1 MLFNSKKANLWFS
14 CLIPC
19 TCMAVNG
26 YDSSTFNAVQG
37 SVHFMNYFNNPS
49 PSTIGSINTAMAVS
63 SIITGVFL
71 SALVSD
77 RFGRKW
83 SMWAGAV
90 LVIISTFIS
99 TFTPPVI
106 GGYITGR
113 AITGFGQGLML
124 PAGPVFIS
132 ETAPAKLRGT
142 IMSFWQLSFAI
153 GSFVSYW
160 INYACSKHAERLGEW
175 DWKIVMFLQ
184 IMFPLIIISGLLFC
198 PETPRWYVQNDRFE
212 EAYNTLLQIRDDPDL
227 VAQEMKDI
235 RQAIAFEK
243 KETNSTWTRYKLL
256 WTDKSVRKRILLAA
270 TMNIGQQLT
279 GNNSL
284 ATYSTIIYKKVF
296 TSNSQIQL
304 INALAGTFNILFTLN
319 ATWMTDLVGRRPLL
333 LVGVAGLAVCMF
345 AAAAVVT
352 ETPTL
357 EDGSKSSGVGIAT
370 VFLMF
375 LFAFFFKP
383 SWGATVWIWTSEI
396 FSMNIRAQAVAM
408 TTQCQSIASIIL
420 RNPEQIF
427 PIFLSAKGFYAMYMF
442 GAINILLFAFVWFC
456 IPETKG
462 VPLEHMD
469 ALFGGADHA
478 EVGAAIV
485 GEKTVHD
492 EMVSVYAAKTPTVR
506 QDKYDSAV

>member
-1 MLFNSKKANLWFS
+1 MLFTSKKANLWFS

-49 PSTIGSINTAMAVS
+49 PSTIGSVNTAMAVS

-83 SMWAGAV
+83 SMWAGSV

-106 GGYITGR
+106 GGYIAGR

-124 PAGPVFIS
+124 PAGPVFIN
-132 ETAPAKLRGT
+132 EIAPAKLRGT
-142 IMSFWQLSFAI
+142 IMSFWQLNFAI
-153 GSFVSYW
+153 GSFVAYW

-184 IMFPLIIISGLLFC
+184 IFFPIIIISGLLFC

-212 EAYNTLLQIRDDPDL
+212 EAYNTLLQIRHNPDL
-227 VAQEMKDI
+227 IAQEMKDI

-243 KETNSTWTRYKLL
+243 KETNSTWARYKLL

-333 LVGVAGLAVCMF
+333 LVGVMGLAVCMF
-345 AAAAVVT
+345 SAAAVVT

-357 EDGSKSSGVGIAT
+357 EDGSKSPSVGIAT

-396 FSMNIRAQAVAM
+396 FSMNIQ
-408 TTQCQSIASIIL
+408 
-420 RNPEQIF
+420 QIF
-427 PIFLSAKGFYAMYMF
+427 PIFLSAKGFYVMYMF

-469 ALFGGADHA
+469 ILFGGADHA

-485 GEKTVHD
+485 SEKTVHD
-492 EMVSVYAAKTPTVR
+492 EMVSVYGTKTPEIR
-506 QDKYDSAV
+506 QAKYDSAV

>member
-26 YDSSTFNAVQG
+26 YDSSTFNAAQG
-37 SVHFMNYFNNPS
+37 SVHFMNYFNYPS
-49 PSTIGSINTAMAVS
+49 PSTIGSVNTAMAVS

-106 GGYITGR
+106 GGYIAGR
-113 AITGFGQGLML
+113 AITGFGQGLMM
-124 PAGPVFIS
+124 PAGPVFIN
-132 ETAPAKLRGT
+132 EIAPAKLRGT
-142 IMSFWQLSFAI
+142 IMSFWQLNFAI
-153 GSFVSYW
+153 GSFVAYW
-160 INYACSKHAERLGEW
+160 INYACSKNAERLGEW

-184 IMFPLIIISGLLFC
+184 IFFPVIIISGLFFC

-212 EAYNTLLQIRDDPDL
+212 EAYNTLLEIRDDTDL
-227 VAQEMKDI
+227 IAQEMQDI

-243 KETNSTWTRYKLL
+243 KETNSTWSRYKLL

-333 LVGVAGLAVCMF
+333 LIGVAGLAVCMF
-345 AAAAVVT
+345 SAAAVVT
-352 ETPTL
+352 ETPNL
-357 EDGSKSSGVGIAT
+357 EDGSKSPSVGIAT

-396 FSMNIRAQAVAM
+396 FSMNIQ
-408 TTQCQSIASIIL
+408 
-420 RNPEQIF
+420 QIF

-442 GAINILLFAFVWFC
+442 GAINVLLFAFVWFC

-469 ALFGGADHA
+469 VLFGGADHA
-478 EVGAAIV
+478 VVGAAIV
-485 GEKTVHD
+485 SEKTVHD
-492 EMVSVYAAKTPTVR
+492 EMVSIHAEKSPTVS
-506 QDKYDSAV
+506 QAKYDSAV

>member
-1 MLFNSKKANLWFS
+1 MLFRSKKANLWFS

-26 YDSSTFNAVQG
+26 YDSSTFNAAQG

-49 PSTIGSINTAMAVS
+49 PSTIGSVNTAMAVS

-106 GGYITGR
+106 GGYIAGR
-113 AITGFGQGLML
+113 AITGFGQGLMM
-124 PAGPVFIS
+124 PAGPVFIN
-132 ETAPAKLRGT
+132 EIAPAKLRGS
-142 IMSFWQLSFAI
+142 IMSFWQLNFAI
-153 GSFVSYW
+153 GSFVAYW
-160 INYACSKHAERLGEW
+160 INYACSKNAERLEEW

-184 IMFPLIIISGLLFC
+184 IFFPVIIISGLLFC

-227 VAQEMKDI
+227 IAQEMQDI

-243 KETNSTWTRYKLL
+243 KEGNSTWARYKLL

-345 AAAAVVT
+345 SAAAVVT

-357 EDGSKSSGVGIAT
+357 EDGSKSPSVGIAT

-420 RNPEQIF
+420 QQIF

-442 GAINILLFAFVWFC
+442 GAINVLLFAFVWFC

-478 EVGAAIV
+478 VVGAAIV
-485 GEKTVHD
+485 SEKTVHD
-492 EMVSVYAAKTPTVR
+492 EMVSVYGAKAPAVS
-506 QDKYDSAV
+506 QAKYDSAV

>member
-1 MLFNSKKANLWFS
+1 
-14 CLIPC
+14 
-19 TCMAVNG
+19 
-26 YDSSTFNAVQG
+26 
-37 SVHFMNYFNNPS
+37 
-49 PSTIGSINTAMAVS
+49 MAVS

-106 GGYITGR
+106 GGYIAGR
-113 AITGFGQGLML
+113 AITGFGQGLMM
-124 PAGPVFIS
+124 PAGPVFIN
-132 ETAPAKLRGT
+132 EIAPAKLRGT
-142 IMSFWQLSFAI
+142 IMSFWQLNFAI
-153 GSFVSYW
+153 GSFVAYW
-160 INYACSKHAERLGEW
+160 INYACSKNAERLGEW

-184 IMFPLIIISGLLFC
+184 IFFPVIIISGLFFC

-212 EAYNTLLQIRDDPDL
+212 EAYNTLLEIRDDTDL
-227 VAQEMKDI
+227 IAQEMQDI

-243 KETNSTWTRYKLL
+243 KETNSTWSRYKLL

-333 LVGVAGLAVCMF
+333 LIGVAGLAVCMF
-345 AAAAVVT
+345 SAAAVVT
-352 ETPTL
+352 ETPNL
-357 EDGSKSSGVGIAT
+357 EDGSKSPSVGIAT

-420 RNPEQIF
+420 RKYQSSP
-427 PIFLSAKGFYAMYMF
+427 FL
-442 GAINILLFAFVWFC
+442 
-456 IPETKG
+456 T
-462 VPLEHMD
+462 
-469 ALFGGADHA
+469 
-478 EVGAAIV
+478 
-485 GEKTVHD
+485 
-492 EMVSVYAAKTPTVR
+492 
-506 QDKYDSAV
+506 

>member
-1 MLFNSKKANLWFS
+1 MLFKSKKANLWFS

-26 YDSSTFNAVQG
+26 YDSSTFNAAQG

-49 PSTIGSINTAMAVS
+49 PSTIGSVNTAMAVS

-83 SMWAGAV
+83 SMWAGAI

-106 GGYITGR
+106 GGYIAGR
-113 AITGFGQGLML
+113 AITGFGQGLMM
-124 PAGPVFIS
+124 PAGPVFIN
-132 ETAPAKLRGT
+132 EIAPAKLRGT
-142 IMSFWQLSFAI
+142 IMSFWQLNFAI
-153 GSFVSYW
+153 GSFVAYW
-160 INYACSKHAERLGEW
+160 INYACSKNAERLGEW

-184 IMFPLIIISGLLFC
+184 IFFPVIIISGLVFC

-227 VAQEMKDI
+227 IAQEMQDI

-243 KETNSTWTRYKLL
+243 KEGNSTWARYKLL

-345 AAAAVVT
+345 SAAAVVT

-357 EDGSKSSGVGIAT
+357 QDGSKSPSVGIAT
-370 VFLMF
+370 VFLLF

-396 FSMNIRAQAVAM
+396 FSMNIQ
-408 TTQCQSIASIIL
+408 
-420 RNPEQIF
+420 QIF

-442 GAINILLFAFVWFC
+442 GAINVLLFAFVWFC

-478 EVGAAIV
+478 VVGAAIV
-485 GEKTVHD
+485 SEKTVHD
-492 EMVSVYAAKTPTVR
+492 EMVSVYGAKAPGVS
-506 QDKYDSAV
+506 QAKYDSAV